1 MAAPALLDPNF
12 RRTVVLVAD
21 HGEAGALGL
30 VLNRA
35 SEVSV
40 EAAAAELG
48 ALSGEGEV
56 VYVGG
61 PVQPDGLIVVAEWV
75 DPEPG
80 AMEVL
85 PGIGVVTAAMDPT
98 EVTARRVRVFAGH
111 AGWGPGQL
119 EREIG
124 REDWI
129 LEPAEPEDLF
139 APAPAKLWSRVLERK
154 GGQFAILARM
164 PPDPS
169 VN

>member
-1 MAAPALLDPNF
+1 MAAPTLLDPNF

-48 ALSGEGEV
+48 ALAGEGEV
-56 VYVGG
+56 VHVGG
-61 PVQPDGLIVVAEWV
+61 PVQPDGLIVVAEWAE
-75 DPEPG
+75 PEPG
-80 AMEVL
+80 AIEVL

-98 EVTARRVRVFAGH
+98 EIAARRVRVFAGH

-119 EREIG
+119 EGEIA

-129 LEPAEPEDLF
+129 LEPAEPADLF
-139 APAPAKLWSRVLERK
+139 APEPEALWSRVLERK